1 MTGPVTGW
9 NRSLPVSALAG
20 SASGDRRARR
30 LPRVGK
36 WPAAVPGAAVVTVVT
51 VITVMLC
58 ASLVACSGSRSEAG
72 SSSATGSATTLPD
85 AMVVPLDGGTPVPL
99 RAQINRPTFVNLWA
113 SYCTPCLTE
122 MPMLQEFAEQQRDRV
137 GVIGVTDDPLL
148 DKAREL
154 AAKTGVTF
162 PLFQDDAG
170 TLLRSLR
177 VSSLPATVLV
187 DAQGVVRW
195 SHIGVVNNEML
206 QKALDDVRAESS

>member
-9 NRSLPVSALAG
+9 NRSLPVSASAG
-20 SASGDRRARR
+20 PTSSDRRARR
-30 LPRVGK
+30 VSRSGK
-36 WPAAVPGAAVVTVVT
+36 RLAAVPAVAVAAAITVV
-51 VITVMLC
+51 LC
-58 ASLVACSGSRSEAG
+58 ASLVACSGSRPEAG
-72 SSSATGSATTLPD
+72 SSPATGSATTLPD
-85 AMVVPLDGGTPVPL
+85 VMVVPLDGGTPVSL

-122 MPMLQEFAEQQRDRV
+122 MPMLQEFAEQQRDDV

-195 SHIGVVNNEML
+195 SRIGVVSNEML
-206 QKALDDVRAESS
+206 QRALDDVRVGSS